1 MLGGIFFRAGSRRQ
15 KPGAHARP
23 KIHRILRNVVGLIAA
38 ANFLSAGFFSDAH
51 ASSIVSA
58 SLTLINGWKRA
69 PYSTAKPAAVLING
83 IVHLKGA
90 ISTTGVNNVAFMLP
104 DGFIPSA
111 NVFVS
116 VDMAGATH
124 GQLSITTDGTVQVQA
139 QTSFS
144 NAQTFTSLDGVSFA
158 LSATSYKPLNLKN
171 GWVSGIFGTEQAGFR
186 NFSGVV
192 HLEGGLATNGKNPS
206 PFMLPPTSRPTANV
220 YVPVD
225 MCNATKGQLVITP
238 AGTVTVVAET
248 SFSFAQCLT
257 SLDGVAFPVN
267 ADSYSPLTLINGWT
281 NAPSSTRWAGV
292 RLINGVV
299 QFQGAIATTSTNASP
314 FLLALS
320 FRPRSNVYVP
330 VTLCNGA
337 KGRLDV
343 GTGGNVTI
351 QAETVFSNA
360 QCMTSLEGVSFHL

>member
-1 MLGGIFFRAGSRRQ
+1 MRRVV
-15 KPGAHARP
+15 
-23 KIHRILRNVVGLIAA
+23 RNFLGLIVAV
-38 ANFLSAGFFSDAH
+38 NFLSIGFFGA
-51 ASSIVSA
+51 ANATVVSVP
-58 SLTLINGWKRA
+58 LTLINGWKIS
-69 PYSTAKPAAVLING
+69 PYATAKPTAFIING
-83 IVHLKGA
+83 IVHFKGA
-90 ISTTGVNNVAFMLP
+90 MSTTGVNTVAFMLP

-124 GQLSITTDGTVQVQA
+124 GQLSITTDGTVQVKA
-139 QTSFS
+139 ETSFS
-144 NAQTFTSLDGVSFA
+144 NAQTFTSLDGASFA
-158 LSATSYKPLNLKN
+158 LSATSYAPLLLLN
-171 GWVSGIFGTEQAGFR
+171 GWVSGVFGTEPAGVR

-192 HLEGGLATNGKNPS
+192 HLEGGLATNGTNAK
-206 PFMLPPTSRPTANV
+206 PFVLPPSDRPTSNV

-267 ADSYSPLTLINGWT
+267 ANGYSPLTLTNGWT

-292 RLINGVV
+292 ELINNVV
-299 QFQGAIATTSTNASP
+299 QFQGAIATTFANTSP
-314 FLLALS
+314 FLLPVS
-320 FRPRSNVYVP
+320 FRPNANVYVP

-337 KGRLDV
+337 KGRLNI
-343 GTGGNVTI
+343 GTGGNVSV
-351 QAETVFSNA
+351 QAETLFSKA